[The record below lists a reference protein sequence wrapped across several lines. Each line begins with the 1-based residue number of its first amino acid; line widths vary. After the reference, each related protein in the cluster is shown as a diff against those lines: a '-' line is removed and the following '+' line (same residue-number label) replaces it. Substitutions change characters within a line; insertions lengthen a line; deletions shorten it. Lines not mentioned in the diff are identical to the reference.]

1 MKEPV
6 AHTARGSIFAAF
18 VGTSLSSVLV
28 TALTFV
34 SGVLIARA
42 LGPEGRG
49 DYGAVLLVASTA
61 AALGCLSFFDASVVH
76 LQRRGSNAVVM
87 LPTMMAVALA
97 ITVLSSGAMMLAL
110 PLFDLRLTEVS
121 SVFLAIVC
129 FLIIATQLLIQCFSS
144 LERSQLNFW
153 MINVERVGA
162 PAVFSLLVVAVWL
175 FAGTRLSATIAIT
188 LFVASKLPVVLAWL
202 SHYRKHLA
210 GRLSWGFA
218 KDTFMT
224 GLKFHVAFTVEVVA
238 AQLDRLIAVAT
249 WPKDLLGQYF
259 VAFSAVGA
267 GYAVVTTAMNTVL
280 LPYLGGLAAED
291 RTRRLSQIIRLTMLL
306 TAATVLIGWLVV
318 PRVLPLL
325 YGTAYTPAVDL
336 SLWLLL
342 ALSILPLRSIVL
354 ETGRSLGKGWPAI
367 EMAVT
372 SIVTMYVG
380 YLLTGYATP
389 TSLITTFGLSHV
401 ASTLAGARHMVRD
414 GDIRID
420 RTLVPAVDDILF
432 IQSVFSRL
440 VKRTQ
445 K

>member
-6 AHTARGSIFAAF
+6 AHTGRGSIFAAF

-28 TALTFV
+28 TVLTFV

-76 LQRRGSNAVVM
+76 LQRRGGSAVAM
-87 LPTMMAVALA
+87 LPTMIAVALA

-121 SVFLAIVC
+121 TVFLATVC
-129 FLIIATQLLIQCFSS
+129 FLIIATQMLIQCFSS

-175 FAGTRLSATIAIT
+175 FAGAKLSATVAIT
-188 LFVASKLPVVLAWL
+188 LFVASKLPVVLTWL
-202 SHYRKHLA
+202 FRYRKHLT
-210 GRLSWGFA
+210 GRMSWGFA
-218 KDTFMT
+218 KDSFLT
-224 GLKFHVAFTVEVVA
+224 GVRFHVAMMLEVVA
-238 AQLDRLIAVAT
+238 AQLDRLIAVAA

-280 LPYLGGLAAED
+280 LPYLGGLSADD
-291 RTRRLSQIIRLTMLL
+291 RPRRLSQIIRLTLL
-306 TAATVLIGWLVV
+306 VTAATVLIGWLIV
-318 PRVLPLL
+318 PRALPLL
-325 YGTAYTPAVDL
+325 YGAAYAPAVNL

-354 ETGRSLGKGWPAI
+354 ETGRSLGKGRPAI

-389 TSLITTFGLSHV
+389 TSLIACFGLSHL
-401 ASTLAGARHMVRD
+401 ASTLVGARHMARD

-420 RTLVPAVDDILF
+420 RSLLPSVADILF
-432 IQSVFSRL
+432 IQSVLNRL
-440 VKRTQ
+440 VKRSQ